1 MIVLKD
7 NHPDVHGQFLK
18 GKAVKKTTCSFSA
31 IAFDQA
37 HKQNN
42 ASVKGDSDAVGL
54 TENPAALRR
63 WMLSGPEMAR
73 VVGEFEASTE
83 KRKKTDTRHHEQTKH
98 AQMAFARDVKA
109 LTGAIEDMG
118 NPCCEKSIVDLLVL
132 DIRDLAD
139 AAVIDTLNQ
148 IEKLGQDQY
157 DTYKSVLTILT
168 CSQLEH
174 VSRVDV
180 VWDEYFPESL
190 KAETR
195 SKRGKGVHRH
205 VEPSSVIPG
214 NWPEFLHIEDKKAEL
229 FSFLATSVTAFNTG
243 KQIISICTMHT

>member
-1 MIVLKD
+1 
-7 NHPDVHGQFLK
+7 
-18 GKAVKKTTCSFSA
+18 
-31 IAFDQA
+31 
-37 HKQNN
+37 
-42 ASVKGDSDAVGL
+42 
-54 TENPAALRR
+54 
-63 WMLSGPEMAR
+63 MAR

-83 KRKKTDTRHHEQTKH
+83 KRKETDTRHHEQTKH

-109 LTGAIEDMG
+109 LTGAIADMG

-132 DIRDLAD
+132 DTRDLAD
-139 AAVIDTLNQ
+139 AAVIDTLDQ
-148 IEKLGQDQY
+148 IEKLGQDQF

-168 CSQLEH
+168 FSQLEH

-205 VEPSSVIPG
+205 VEPSIVIPG
-214 NWPEFLHIEDKKAEL
+214 NWPEFLLIEDKKA
-229 FSFLATSVTAFNTG
+229 
-243 KQIISICTMHT
+243 